1 MATFGERLRSLRK
14 GENMTQA
21 ALAEIVGV
29 TKYTVSIWEQGHRKP
44 EFNTLESLCNIFNCS
59 LGYLLGTSDDDT
71 PPMTMG
77 MEDQAVW
84 MEADDLEA
92 MQQTARLLTRLSST
106 SKMIISASIAQAYRL
121 DKQAGNLQLGYDVK
135 MSRFE
140 KTPEGIE
147 GEDAGSEKDTGGD

>member
-21 ALAEIVGV
+21 ALADIVGV
-29 TKYTVSIWEQGHRKP
+29 TKYTVSIWEQDHRKP

-84 MEADDLEA
+84 LEDDLEA
-92 MQQTARLLTRLSST
+92 MQHTARLLTRLSSS
-106 SKMIISASIAQAYRL
+106 SKMIISASIAQAYKL
-121 DKQAGNLQLGYDVK
+121 DKQAGNLQIGYDVK

-140 KTPEGIE
+140 KKPKESE
-147 GEDAGSEKDTGGD
+147 AEDTGSEKDTGGE